1 LFQTIDIEEAKN
13 KEGEEDS
20 DDAKDTAERMDEDL
34 DLGTEIKD
42 NVIPLALELYLG
54 IVELDSDSE
63 GDDDDSDEEMP
74 KMPKGG
80 KGGKKGKEDCK

>member
-1 LFQTIDIEEAKN
+1 
-13 KEGEEDS
+13 
-20 DDAKDTAERMDEDL
+20 MDEDL

-42 NVIPLALELYLG
+42 NVIPLVLELYLG
-54 IVELDSDSE
+54 IVELDSD
-63 GDDDDSDEEMP
+63 GDDDEDDSDEDMP

>member
-1 LFQTIDIEEAKN
+1 
-13 KEGEEDS
+13 
-20 DDAKDTAERMDEDL
+20 MDEDL

-54 IVELDSDSE
+54 IVELDSDDE
-63 GDDDDSDEEMP
+63 DEDDDSDGDMP

-80 KGGKKGKEDCK
+80 KGGKKGKEDCNKEIL